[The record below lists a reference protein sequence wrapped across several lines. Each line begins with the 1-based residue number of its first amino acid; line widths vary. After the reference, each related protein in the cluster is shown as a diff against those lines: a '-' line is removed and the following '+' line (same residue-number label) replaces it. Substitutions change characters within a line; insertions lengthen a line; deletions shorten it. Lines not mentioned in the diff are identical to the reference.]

1 MRTSKREQLVIAQR
15 KALEAKRATV
25 SRLRKAKRKE
35 KGKAEDLAKAI
46 KRSPA
51 GKKAAAPLKT
61 KRRIARKQEEA
72 NYKKTRARASAR
84 LGGRRKHVQEE
95 LHETVEG

>member
-15 KALEAKRATV
+15 KALEANRSTLSK
-25 SRLRKAKRKE
+25 LRKAKRKE
-35 KGKAEDLAKAI
+35 EGKAEDAAKAV

-51 GKKAAAPLKT
+51 GKKAAETLKT
-61 KRRIARKQEEA
+61 KRGIARKQEQA
-72 NYKKTRARASAR
+72 NYKKTRTRASAR
-84 LGGRRKHVQEE
+84 LGGRRKHIQEE

>member
-51 GKKAAAPLKT
+51 GKKAAAP
-61 KRRIARKQEEA
+61 
-72 NYKKTRARASAR
+72 
-84 LGGRRKHVQEE
+84 
-95 LHETVEG
+95 